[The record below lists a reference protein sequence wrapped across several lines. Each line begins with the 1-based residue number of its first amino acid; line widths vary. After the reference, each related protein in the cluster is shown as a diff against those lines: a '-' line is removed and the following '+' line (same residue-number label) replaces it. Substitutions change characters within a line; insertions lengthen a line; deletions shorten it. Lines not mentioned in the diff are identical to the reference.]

1 MNKISLKS
9 FLVYGI
15 GSIARS
21 GISFFLLPL
30 YLHSFDASKYG
41 VLSILTVIMSLSS
54 IFVNAGVISGLFRL
68 YYDAGKEE
76 KKELLGATWI
86 WYFLGGIIVSIILLG
101 YSPQLSKYF
110 FKTLIYSKSLQYLGI
125 FMMIRFLIEIP
136 FTILRLE
143 NKSVHYVLFSIVQII
158 LEVLLKI
165 IFIAYLGRGISGY
178 YESGVIAGIVLLFG
192 LLPFT
197 FKYVRL
203 NLKINHYKNL
213 IQLGA
218 PFILS
223 SIAVWVLTISD
234 RFILNYFHGSSEV
247 GIYSLA
253 DKFASIFNIVL
264 FRPSALF
271 WAPFFFSFASNNKTA
286 EIKKLLN
293 NSLRHFILL
302 GSIIYLLIVLGY
314 KDILYILVYSFGAK
328 TEYLL
333 SLNLIPIL
341 TIAPFLY
348 MLTRQASYA
357 LLYIKKPIYS
367 AITSCI
373 AAIVNIILNIILIP
387 YLKAMGAAIA
397 TIIAYIIYEVII
409 YLISQR
415 KYKVEYNWFVYLRIL
430 IYLILSFL
438 VGGMISIKYNIL
450 SLFIKEIIG
459 IGLFILLIY
468 YDRSI
473 IIPEEKNKIR
483 NKLNKILYEKS
494 KSI

>member
-1 MNKISLKS
+1 
-9 FLVYGI
+9 
-15 GSIARS
+15 
-21 GISFFLLPL
+21 
-30 YLHSFDASKYG
+30 
-41 VLSILTVIMSLSS
+41 
-54 IFVNAGVISGLFRL
+54 
-68 YYDAGKEE
+68 
-76 KKELLGATWI
+76 
-86 WYFLGGIIVSIILLG
+86 
-101 YSPQLSKYF
+101 
-110 FKTLIYSKSLQYLGI
+110 
-125 FMMIRFLIEIP
+125 
-136 FTILRLE
+136 
-143 NKSVHYVLFSIVQII
+143 
-158 LEVLLKI
+158 
-165 IFIAYLGRGISGY
+165 
-178 YESGVIAGIVLLFG
+178 
-192 LLPFT
+192 
-197 FKYVRL
+197 
-203 NLKINHYKNL
+203 
-213 IQLGA
+213 
-218 PFILS
+218 
-223 SIAVWVLTISD
+223 
-234 RFILNYFHGSSEV
+234 
-247 GIYSLA
+247 
-253 DKFASIFNIVL
+253 
-264 FRPSALF
+264 
-271 WAPFFFSFASNNKTA
+271 
-286 EIKKLLN
+286 
-293 NSLRHFILL
+293 
-302 GSIIYLLIVLGY
+302 
-314 KDILYILVYSFGAK
+314 
-328 TEYLL
+328 
-333 SLNLIPIL
+333 
-341 TIAPFLY
+341 